1 MHVGV
6 VVPGSLTRRT
16 GGYLYDR
23 LLIRHLRSAGDQVSV
38 FEIPHRRYPAA
49 LAANGGRDLERRI
62 AAAGVDVL
70 VEDALAHPALL
81 GPNRRLRRRGGP
93 PLVALVHL
101 LRGSLERPAWRR
113 SVIREVERSYLAGVD
128 AWITVNDAIRRRIVG
143 MRRVTEDAERGR
155 PRFLV
160 APPAGDHVRA
170 AALSPQ
176 AVVARAHAPG
186 PLRILFVGALTP
198 LKRPHLVVEAVAR
211 LPRESAHLTLVGGSV
226 AAPGYVRRLHR
237 RVAAWGAGDRVRFL
251 GERDPA
257 EVAKLLA
264 ASHVLAVPSCPES
277 WSVAYLEAFTHGL
290 PVVAHRES
298 DAAALVEPS
307 RTGLLVGD
315 GEVEEL
321 AEGLGGLARERDR
334 LAEMARA
341 AWEGALARP
350 TWEESMGA
358 VRGFLAEVSGSR

>member
-1 MHVGV
+1 MHVGL
-6 VVPGSLTRRT
+6 VVPGSLARRT

-23 LLIRHLRSAGDQVSV
+23 LLIRHLRAAGERVSV
-38 FEIPHRRYPAA
+38 FEIPLRRYPAA
-49 LAANGGRDLERRI
+49 LAANGGRDLERQV
-62 AAAGVDVL
+62 ALAGVDVL

-93 PLVALVHL
+93 PVVALVHL
-101 LRGSLERPAWRR
+101 LRDSLERPAWLRPGVR
-113 SVIREVERSYLAGVD
+113 MVERSYLAGVD
-128 AWITVNDAIRRRIVG
+128 AWITVNDAIQRRIVCMRGVVEG
-143 MRRVTEDAERGR
+143 MGRGR

-176 AVVARAHAPG
+176 AVVTRAHASG
-186 PLRILFVGALTP
+186 PLRVLFVGALTP

-211 LPRESAHLTLVGGSV
+211 LPPESAHLTLVGGST
-226 AAPGYVRRLHR
+226 AAPRYARRLRR
-237 RVAAWGAGDRVRFL
+237 RVAALGVEDRMRFL
-251 GERDPA
+251 GERDSA

-277 WSVAYLEAFTHGL
+277 WSVAYLEAFMYGL
-290 PVVAHRES
+290 PVVAHRWS
-298 DAAALVEPS
+298 DAAVMVEPS

-350 TWEESMGA
+350 TWAESMGA
-358 VRGFLAEVSGSR
+358 VRGFLAEVARSR